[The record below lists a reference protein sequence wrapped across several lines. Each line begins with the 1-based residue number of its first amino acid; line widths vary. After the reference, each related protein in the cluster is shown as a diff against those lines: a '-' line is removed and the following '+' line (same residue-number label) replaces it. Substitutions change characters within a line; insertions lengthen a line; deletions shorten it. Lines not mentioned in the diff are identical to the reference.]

1 MLIRGQFSDFF
12 MSTMLPALN
21 RVIWK
26 RYNQRPDE
34 YSRIY
39 DVNPSGRSIEQFG
52 EITGL
57 GLFSQVT
64 EGAPV
69 RYDQPMQGFHST
81 FAHLRF
87 GLGFMSSQDLVE
99 DDKIALI
106 KKMGIELGRSC
117 KESVEIDAAS
127 HFNNG
132 FSGSYLGPDGKSL
145 FASDHPLIKA
155 GGTQSNLLSVAAD
168 LDVTPLEL
176 ALTDWENMK
185 DSSGK
190 KLRLPSPKLVIPPA
204 YRWHAHEILKGRDWR
219 SDTANHTIN
228 AFQFGDSGPIED
240 VFVWHYL
247 TTTVGWFLVA
257 PPTETGLVFF
267 WRRKPYTDYGYDFD
281 TESGKTAMRYRK
293 SHGWT
298 DFYGTYGTPGV

>member
-1 MLIRGQFSDFF
+1 MIIRGQFSDFF
-12 MSTMLPALN
+12 LSTMLPALN
-21 RVIWK
+21 KVIWK

-34 YSRIY
+34 YSQIF

-57 GLFSQVT
+57 GLFSQIT

-69 RYDQPMQGFHST
+69 RYDQPLQGFHST
-81 FAHLRF
+81 FSHLRF
-87 GLGFMSSQDLVE
+87 GLGFMASQDLVE
-99 DDKIALI
+99 DDKISII
-106 KKMGIELGRSC
+106 KKMGIELGRSA
-117 KESVEIDAAS
+117 KESIEIDAAA

-132 FSGSYLGPDGKSL
+132 FSGSFLGPDGVSL
-145 FASDHPLIKA
+145 FSASHPLIKA
-155 GGTQSNLLSVAAD
+155 GGNQSNLLSVSAA
-168 LDVTPLEL
+168 LDVTSLEL

-190 KLRLPSPKLVIPPA
+190 KLRLPSPKLIVSPTN
-204 YRWHAHEILKGRDWR
+204 RWNAMQILKSGDWR
-219 SDTANHTIN
+219 SDTANHTVN
-228 AFQFGDSGPIED
+228 AFKHADNGPVSD
-240 VFVWHYL
+240 VMVWHYL
-247 TTTVGWFLVA
+247 TSTTAWFLAA

-298 DFYGTYGTPGV
+298 DFYGVYGTPGV